1 MEVEGRGQT
10 GEGAIKGSLHRKS
23 EERLKWQLVKDR
35 EHLTNPVVILLV
47 THSDR
52 TNIK

>member
-1 MEVEGRGQT
+1 M
-10 GEGAIKGSLHRKS
+10 GEGAIKGSLHQKS
-23 EERLKWQLVKDR
+23 EENIKWKLVNDR
-35 EHLTNPVVILLV
+35 ENLTNHVVMLLV